1 MEERVPEVPQ
11 PIPEISKRSLW
22 LILGLPPVVT
32 SMVAGLLVGVL
43 GPQGGAAVGLLLSL
57 FIFVGLLVGTTAFSL
72 VVGKRYRG
80 ISQAFLVL
88 SYLLGQSIVCFSLWI
103 GILFLALS

>member
-1 MEERVPEVPQ
+1 M
-11 PIPEISKRSLW
+11 
-22 LILGLPPVVT
+22 GLPPVAT
-32 SMVAGLLVGVL
+32 SVLAGLLVGIL
-43 GPQGGAAVGLLLSL
+43 GPEGGAAAGLLLFL
-57 FIFVGLLVGTTAFSL
+57 FVFVGLLVCTTAFSL

-88 SYLLGQSIVCFSLWI
+88 SYLLGQGIVCFSLWI

>member
-1 MEERVPEVPQ
+1 M
-11 PIPEISKRSLW
+11 
-22 LILGLPPVVT
+22 
-32 SMVAGLLVGVL
+32 AGLLVGIL
-43 GPQGGAAVGLLLSL
+43 SPAGGAAVGLLLCL
-57 FIFVGLLVGTTAFSL
+57 FVFVALLACTIVFSL